1 MICLAENNE
10 KPINYPV
17 PIEKEGKKLIQM
29 EKKLQK
35 PYLTN

>member
-1 MICLAENNE
+1 MICLVKKKE